1 MAETLVPRNTV
12 SGDFDGTWRLY
23 RASLRRSFV
32 PAALLALLWATL
44 LAKLM
49 GRLDAVAQD
58 DVWLLVSQTEDLLYS
73 SAFWWVLVAAW
84 CASTLLFCMQV
95 AIVHGVAVEAPIGF
109 GTALVRALR
118 SFPGAL
124 VAGAVYVALT
134 TIASLALLVPGAWL
148 WGMWQLWP
156 VALVAEGLGPTAAL
170 GRSWVLMRG
179 AWWPGTTLT
188 TVVTLVALFI
198 PLACNGVAGTV
209 AALAGLGAAQS
220 QQAALLAWAASA
232 AFTAPLLPAA
242 LVAVHVAQLR
252 ARAMGV

>member
-1 MAETLVPRNTV
+1 MAETLMPRNTV

-23 RASLRRSFV
+23 RASLRRCFV

-73 SAFWWVLVAAW
+73 NAFWWSLAAAW
-84 CASTLLFCMQV
+84 CASTVLFCMLV
-95 AIVHGVAVEAPIGF
+95 AIVHGVAIEAPIRP
-109 GTALVRALR
+109 GTALSRALR

-124 VAGAVYVALT
+124 VASALYVALT
-134 TIASLALLVPGAWL
+134 TVASLAFLVPGAWL

-156 VALVAEGLGPTAAL
+156 VALVAEGAGPTAAL
-170 GRSWVLMRG
+170 GRSWLLMRG

-188 TVVTLVALFI
+188 TVVTLMAIFI
-198 PLACNGVAGTV
+198 QLICDGLVGAV
-209 AALAGLGAAQS
+209 AALAGMGAVQS
-220 QQAALLAWAASA
+220 QQAALLAWTVSA

-242 LVAVHVAQLR
+242 LVAIHVAQLR
-252 ARAMGV
+252 ARAPGV